1 MKEYV
6 LSVAGAVLL
15 SAVAA
20 LVLPKGKIAGSIRFV
35 LKLICLLA
43 LVSPFFTLFSKTDPP
58 ELSSGDGYFAA
69 CASLA
74 ERSEEERVAR
84 YLLEEYGVTASAEA
98 ECEGKSPFLVKTLCV
113 TVSDFGINEA
123 EEHIHIIA
131 RIREALGEE
140 YDCEVTV
147 REAA

>member
-43 LVSPFFTLFSKTDPP
+43 LVSPFFTLFSETDPP

-74 ERSEEERVAR
+74 ERSEEERDNLRQIVLFHGVFSFRCAV
-84 YLLEEYGVTASAEA
+84 LFYG
-98 ECEGKSPFLVKTLCV
+98 F
-113 TVSDFGINEA
+113 
-123 EEHIHIIA
+123 II
-131 RIREALGEE
+131 R
-140 YDCEVTV
+140 
-147 REAA
+147 